1 MHVPDE
7 IEKINNIQSLYTLL
21 GDVMMDKPKD
31 MIIEQIKKLI
41 LKAQGINN

>member
-1 MHVPDE
+1 M
-7 IEKINNIQSLYTLL
+7 LL

-31 MIIEQIKKLI
+31 VIIEQIKKLI